1 MSRCVRR
8 TAAWIRW
15 VSLLLCS
22 TALPA
27 ATAAPSPSADPE
39 LYRAKAAVVLELTR
53 FVEWPSG
60 TFPSPGAPFV
70 IGVLGDRRFADAL
83 RREVADEKVQ
93 GRAVRTRNFRNL
105 DEVDPCSILVVGRE
119 KARLLPVILDFLAG
133 WSGVLTIGE
142 TADFAELGGVVRL
155 VELPDRIGFEIN
167 RDAAV
172 HADLRLGAQ
181 VLRLADRLLPERG
194 EAAEP

>member
-8 TAAWIRW
+8 TPAWIRW

-27 ATAAPSPSADPE
+27 ATAASSPSADPQ

-83 RREVADEKVQ
+83 RREIANEKVQ

-142 TADFAELGGVVRL
+142 TSDFAELGGVVRL

-181 VLRLADRLLPERG
+181 LLRLADRLLPERG